1 MKTITTT
8 TLRHKLKYH
17 LDLVSKSFQTILIP
31 RNNNDEPVVIMPLSE
46 YNSMKETNY
55 LLSTEANRK
64 ALKESL
70 EQIQN
75 GETVEFKL

>member
-8 TLRHKLKYH
+8 TLRARLKYH

-31 RNNNDEPVVIMPLSE
+31 RNNNDEPVVLMPLSE
-46 YNSMKETNY
+46 YNSIKETNY

-64 ALKESL
+64 NLKESL
-70 EQIQN
+70 EQVKS
-75 GETVEFKL
+75 GETVDFKL